1 VESFGIAGTY
11 TRRARMKLLIEA
23 KYIPDGTVV
32 TKKTGTQEFTVRDNL
47 KIYTYDTKGSGGLKE
62 ILSQDNAKYLV
73 NGRGD
78 INIVPGDTVLAMDF
92 NLPEEDGEVD
102 VDAFQDLIRNVLQSR
117 FPGYYVDVNIN
128 IEIPQ

>member
-1 VESFGIAGTY
+1 
-11 TRRARMKLLIEA
+11 MKLLIEA

-32 TKKTGTQEFTVRDNL
+32 TKKTGAQEFTVRDNL

-73 NGRGD
+73 NSRGD
-78 INIVPGDTVLAMDF
+78 INIVSGDTVLAMDF
-92 NLPEEDGEVD
+92 NIPEENGEVD
-102 VDAFQDLIRNVLQSR
+102 VDTFENLIRNILESR
-117 FPGYYVDVNIN
+117 FPDHYVGVRIN

>member
-1 VESFGIAGTY
+1 
-11 TRRARMKLLIEA
+11 MKLLIEA

>member
-1 VESFGIAGTY
+1 
-11 TRRARMKLLIEA
+11 MKLLIEA

-32 TKKTGTQEFTVRDNL
+32 TKKTGVQEFTVRDNL

-62 ILSQDNAKYLV
+62 ILSQDNTKYLV
-73 NGRGD
+73 NSRGD

-92 NLPEEDGEVD
+92 NIPEENGEVD
-102 VDAFQDLIRNVLQSR
+102 VDAFEHLIRNILESR
-117 FPGYYVDVNIN
+117 FPDHYVGVSIN